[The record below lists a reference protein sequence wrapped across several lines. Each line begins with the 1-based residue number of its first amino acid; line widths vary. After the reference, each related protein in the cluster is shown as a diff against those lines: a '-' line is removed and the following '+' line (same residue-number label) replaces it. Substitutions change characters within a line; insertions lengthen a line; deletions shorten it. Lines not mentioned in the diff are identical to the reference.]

1 MILQKGVRGAWGAHC
16 VVHNA
21 LERLKEDQ
29 DVGRL
34 AAGGDPVI
42 VVVLRQLVDL
52 LQGEAR
58 THAPQVGCDV
68 KALSQHPPTFPE

>member
-1 MILQKGVRGAWGAHC
+1 MQGAWATHR
-16 VVHNA
+16 VVHDA

-29 DVGRL
+29 DVSGL
-34 AAGGDPVI
+34 AASSDPVI

-58 THAPQVGCDV
+58 AHAPQVGGDV
-68 KALSQHPPTFPE
+68 KALSQHTDIP